1 VFVTKKSTTARNGAS
16 KLSQCVRGPILIPG
30 LKTRKLEVLN
40 RIVHFLRLFISMIL
54 HAEYTA

>member
-1 VFVTKKSTTARNGAS
+1 VFVTKKSTARTGAL

-30 LKTRKLEVLN
+30 LKTRKFEVLK